1 MTAFLEFDAVWDW
14 LVARGLGESLGDW
27 KSTKREGA
35 LLGYLPSRLT
45 IDLDPGLVA
54 GALGESARGGFVA
67 FSLYSGSTA
76 ASWNVV
82 MDLTGALHQVAP
94 TRYDAPASAVH
105 ACALKN
111 WDEDTL
117 LVGVSANKSAKGH
130 AFKWDWRRDA
140 YARIGGDAEY
150 GCHDINWSADPAAA
164 DAVWITGSSY
174 DACGRASKNANV
186 SLVDAATGA
195 ARGPGTVASGY
206 GLCEAD
212 VNHAQLLDGDTSAL
226 FSLRLADAVSK
237 VATRDGGAARA
248 WTIGGEHGEWP
259 IEDLARGVTYPPGA
273 TVWKGQHNAEYMGED
288 EVWMFDNLGLGNES
302 RMLIVAL
309 NESARTARLVWEHRL
324 GALANVYGD
333 CDPTPAG
340 NVLGSY
346 WRRAY
351 GNATPANEVQAGVV
365 EVSRATGEVA
375 WDLRI
380 YGRACPD
387 GECASWMNGE
397 DALRSTS
404 WMMFS
409 VERFYEAPVLPSP
422 GSALGAPA
430 CKRGGLGGS
439 AAGALL
445 LQFTVFDSFKRN
457 GPTPGRFELAERG
470 GGANA
475 AGRVVVN
482 GTFEFKPHWRPT
494 LVSAAVELQSS
505 DRAVPVRLT
514 VSNARGRA
522 VRYDFECVR

>member
-1 MTAFLEFDAVWDW
+1 MRVQELG
-14 LVARGLGESLGDW
+14 RGHFPRRLLGEQV
-27 KSTKREGA
+27 GA
-35 LLGYLPSRLT
+35 
-45 IDLDPGLVA
+45 
-54 GALGESARGGFVA
+54 
-67 FSLYSGSTA
+67 
-76 ASWNVV
+76 
-82 MDLTGALHQVAP
+82 
-94 TRYDAPASAVH
+94 
-105 ACALKN
+105 
-111 WDEDTL
+111 
-117 LVGVSANKSAKGH
+117 GH
-130 AFKWDWRRDA
+130 AFKWDWRRDE

-150 GCHDINWSADPAAA
+150 GCHDINWSADPATAG
-164 DAVWITGSSY
+164 AVWITGSSY

-186 SLVDAATGA
+186 SLVDVATGA

-309 NESARTARLVWEHRL
+309 NESARTARLVWEHRI
-324 GALANVYGD
+324 GALANIYGD

-351 GNATPANEVQAGVV
+351 GNATPADEVQAGVV

-409 VERFYEAPVLPSP
+409 VERFYEAPVLPSVVRP
-422 GSALGAPA
+422 RVGATIRPPS
-430 CKRGGLGGS
+430 CDGGVLT
-439 AAGALL
+439 
-445 LQFTVFDSFKRN
+445 FTAWNTFKVSSR
-457 GPTPGRFELAERG
+457 RR
-470 GGANA
+470 
-475 AGRVVVN
+475 
-482 GTFEFKPHWRPT
+482 GTFELVARATRRPLAAGDFAFEAHWRPT
-494 LVSAAVELQSS
+494 NVSVAWNTTIDAGASSVDAELV
-505 DRAVPVRLT
+505 VR
-514 VSNARGRA
+514 NARGA
-522 VRYDFECVR
+522 AARYNLTCTCR

>member
-1 MTAFLEFDAVWDW
+1 M
-14 LVARGLGESLGDW
+14 
-27 KSTKREGA
+27 
-35 LLGYLPSRLT
+35 
-45 IDLDPGLVA
+45 
-54 GALGESARGGFVA
+54 
-67 FSLYSGSTA
+67 
-76 ASWNVV
+76 
-82 MDLTGALHQVAP
+82 
-94 TRYDAPASAVH
+94 
-105 ACALKN
+105 
-111 WDEDTL
+111 
-117 LVGVSANKSAKGH
+117 
-130 AFKWDWRRDA
+130 
-140 YARIGGDAEY
+140 
-150 GCHDINWSADPAAA
+150 
-164 DAVWITGSSY
+164 
-174 DACGRASKNANV
+174 
-186 SLVDAATGA
+186 
-195 ARGPGTVASGY
+195 
-206 GLCEAD
+206 
-212 VNHAQLLDGDTSAL
+212 
-226 FSLRLADAVSK
+226 
-237 VATRDGGAARA
+237 
-248 WTIGGEHGEWP
+248 
-259 IEDLARGVTYPPGA
+259 
-273 TVWKGQHNAEYMGED
+273 
-288 EVWMFDNLGLGNES
+288 
-302 RMLIVAL
+302 
-309 NESARTARLVWEHRL
+309 
-324 GALANVYGD
+324 
-333 CDPTPAG
+333 
-340 NVLGSY
+340 LGSY

-351 GNATPANEVQAGVV
+351 GNASAGSQVQAGVV